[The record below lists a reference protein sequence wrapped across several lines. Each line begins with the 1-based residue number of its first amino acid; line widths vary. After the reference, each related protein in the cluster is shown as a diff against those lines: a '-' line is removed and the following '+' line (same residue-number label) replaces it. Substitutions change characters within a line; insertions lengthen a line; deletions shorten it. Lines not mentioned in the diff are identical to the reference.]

1 MFEKPLAPV
10 GNEMVSDRRPF
21 LKFVCEEV
29 DRVAGDDKELMEK
42 LESFAWS
49 LLSGIDGF
57 YIDETAKVDL
67 ISRKTGRP
75 ISCDL
80 HAAFYMARLRKRQF
94 KSSSII
100 CDKCQGSCA

>member
-10 GNEMVSDRRPF
+10 GDEMVSDRRPF

-29 DRVAGDDKELMEK
+29 DRVAGEDKELMGK

-57 YIDETAKVDL
+57 YIDDAAKVDL
-67 ISRKTGRP
+67 ISRKTGKQ

-94 KSSSII
+94 ESSSIVTEE
-100 CDKCQGSCA
+100 CHGACA